1 MAVFRAGRGGTTLL
15 PHGSGFHR
23 CGLGAEVPLTPT
35 PETPMSPEPGT
46 HILAAPTYAGCLC
59 AWLRGAAV
67 PVPQERSRMLQRSIA
82 EDVKPSLGHGR
93 DLLLLG
99 CSQVLQEASSVRQG
113 QMLAGSKPGTGMMGT
128 TSKPRHVTLHSQPPE
143 TPCTSHTTAGTWRI
157 QPSPSPAERQVTPP
171 QLRDRDA
178 TAPEGLS
185 HRCVAITYQT
195 HGPGAHHNP
204 HPKAAKPR
212 RASRQRLV
220 GTLLRLMP
228 CWPEEAHAWRHTHAS
243 TYSNFLKIGLSP
255 CKEGT
260 SSRLRENRG

>member
-1 MAVFRAGRGGTTLL
+1 MAVFRAGRGGTTQL

-23 CGLGAEVPLTPT
+23 CGLGAELPLTPT

-46 HILAAPTYAGCLC
+46 HTPAAPTYAGCLC

-113 QMLAGSKPGTGMMGT
+113 QMLAGSQAGTGMMGT

-178 TAPEGLS
+178 TAPQELKAYPINVSPSPIRPMDLVLTTTLIQKLQNPGGPPGRDLWGPSCASCPAGL
-185 HRCVAITYQT
+185 RKRM
-195 HGPGAHHNP
+195 PGDTRMP
-204 HPKAAKPR
+204 
-212 RASRQRLV
+212 
-220 GTLLRLMP
+220 LL
-228 CWPEEAHAWRHTHAS
+228 TQ
-243 TYSNFLKIGLSP
+243 
-255 CKEGT
+255 T
-260 SSRLRENRG
+260 SSK